1 MADSG
6 NHFYYYL
13 YNLQG
18 DVIALADASTGKL
31 AATYTYD
38 AWGKIVK
45 INGQNPEDVA
55 STNIANINPFRYRGY
70 YYDTET
76 GLYYLQSRYY
86 DPDTGRFL
94 SSDKY
99 TTTGQGVIGNNM
111 FAYCNNNPIQYK
123 DENGDICLPTAIVG
137 GFINAG
143 VSIMCSVFD
152 AAESGEQLDFAFV
165 ATDALI
171 GFGIGFITNLS
182 EVKALETAVTV
193 FETGRSFVDTLSRG
207 GTVEETVVNA
217 GETLIIDTIAG
228 KAGKAVT
235 GGAKKCASTAAA
247 ESTASGFVNMC
258 LSGLSV
264 VGKGIMKMFFGGTR
278 NKVPVNPRREVRIH
292 AFGG

>member
-1 MADSG
+1 MADGS
-6 NHFYYYL
+6 NHFYYYI

-38 AWGKIVK
+38 AWGKCTVT
-45 INGQNPEDVA
+45 NA
-55 STNIANINPFRYRGY
+55 SGYTIGTQNPFRYKGY

-76 GLYYLQSRYY
+76 SLYYLQTRYY
-86 DPDTGRFL
+86 DPDTGRFI
-94 SSDKY
+94 SPDKY

-111 FAYCNNNPIQYK
+111 FVYCNNNPIQHK
-123 DENGDICLPTAIVG
+123 DENGDICIPAAIVG
-137 GFINAG
+137 GVINAG

-152 AAESGEQLDFAFV
+152 AAESGEQLDFTTV

-171 GFGIGFITNLS
+171 GFGIGFATNLF
-182 EVKALETAVTV
+182 EAKAVKTAATL
-193 FETGRSFVDTLSRG
+193 FEPGRSFVDTLNRG
-207 GTVEETVVNA
+207 GTLEEAAVNA

-228 KAGKAVT
+228 KAGEAVT

-247 ESTASGFVNMC
+247 ESISSGFITMC

-264 VGKGIMKMFFGGTR
+264 VRKKLMKVFFGGAR
-278 NKVPVNPRREVRIH
+278 NKAPTNTHREVKIH
-292 AFGG
+292 VLGA